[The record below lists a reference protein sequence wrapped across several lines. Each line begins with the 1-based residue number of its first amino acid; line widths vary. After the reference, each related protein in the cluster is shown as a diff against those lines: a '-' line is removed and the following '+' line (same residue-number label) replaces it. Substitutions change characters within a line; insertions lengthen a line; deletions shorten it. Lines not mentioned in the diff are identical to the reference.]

1 MISKSGIDKSKNK
14 NPNKNSNSI
23 KMINLPNRTKSQRK
37 DIK

>member
-23 KMINLPNRTKSQRK
+23 KMINLPNRIKSQRK